1 MSILWVSVEFMHLPC
16 EGRTLDLG
24 EECLIGPCFAQCTR
38 MCPRAYAE
46 QVCQVAGTL
55 YACRRPCDEY
65 AHVSLGRARAHTH
78 TQVIGAVYYGLS
90 YPQIARECETLAEAD
105 NLTRLFEENYRM
117 EIAEGDEFLL
127 SIWNRVMPRLQLAM
141 RTVPDSGVR
150 ARTHPHTHTR
160 ARISA
165 RTNAHV

>member
-1 MSILWVSVEFMHLPC
+1 M
-16 EGRTLDLG
+16 
-24 EECLIGPCFAQCTR
+24 
-38 MCPRAYAE
+38 
-46 QVCQVAGTL
+46 
-55 YACRRPCDEY
+55 
-65 AHVSLGRARAHTH
+65 
-78 TQVIGAVYYGLS
+78 IGAVYYGLS

-150 ARTHPHTHTR
+150 ARTHAPTPPHTHE
-160 ARISA
+160 
-165 RTNAHV
+165 RTHERTHMNTGGHFGGGPDG